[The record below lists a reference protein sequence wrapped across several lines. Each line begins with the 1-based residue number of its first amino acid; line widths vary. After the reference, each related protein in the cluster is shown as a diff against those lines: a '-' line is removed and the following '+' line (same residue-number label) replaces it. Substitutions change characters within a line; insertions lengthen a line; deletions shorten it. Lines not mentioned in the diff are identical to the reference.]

1 MEDSDPIAR
10 YAGALEGQ
18 VAVVTG
24 AGSGIGRA
32 AAVALARSGA
42 GVAVMG
48 RRADRLEETVEL
60 IRSAGGDGRTAPV
73 DVVDADAIDR
83 SVNRVM
89 EALGPP
95 DVVVAAAGVNA
106 WGELSEVGP
115 EQVREALAVNI
126 EGVANLARAVLP
138 VMKDRGRGKLIVI
151 ASDNGRRPEA
161 GGGAYVASKFG
172 AVGLARS
179 LSRELYRSPI
189 SVHVVEP
196 GCVDTEWYPPE
207 EDAPRDRMLSADDVA
222 LVVLFLA
229 TLPSHIVV
237 EEVMPLPRGLLAEPW
252 E

>member
-179 LSRELYRSPI
+179 LSREMYRSPI

-237 EEVMPLPRGLLAEPW
+237 EEVMPLPRGLLADPW